1 MKIISISETP
11 NHNTM
16 KITLSESR
24 EGMTSDTY
32 TKVDDSQPAFIN
44 DILKVE
50 GVKSIFHVMDFI
62 SVDKEND
69 ANWETVLPKVEAV
82 FELIFHQL
90 VFGGNKVY
98 GNFTYRAN
106 TKSKYNESCFVI
118 YKRRQVI

>member
-1 MKIISISETP
+1 MKMQIISISETP

-50 GVKSIFHVMDFI
+50 GVNQFSMLWTLL
-62 SVDKEND
+62 E
-69 ANWETVLPKVEAV
+69 
-82 FELIFHQL
+82 
-90 VFGGNKVY
+90 
-98 GNFTYRAN
+98 
-106 TKSKYNESCFVI
+106 
-118 YKRRQVI
+118 

>member
-1 MKIISISETP
+1 MNFNRRKSNANYIYIRNT

-69 ANWETVLPKVEAV
+69 TNWETVLPKVEAV
-82 FELIFHQL
+82 FE
-90 VFGGNKVY
+90 
-98 GNFTYRAN
+98 
-106 TKSKYNESCFVI
+106 
-118 YKRRQVI
+118 

>member
-1 MKIISISETP
+1 MQIISISETP

-44 DILKVE
+44 DILK
-50 GVKSIFHVMDFI
+50 
-62 SVDKEND
+62 
-69 ANWETVLPKVEAV
+69 
-82 FELIFHQL
+82 
-90 VFGGNKVY
+90 
-98 GNFTYRAN
+98 
-106 TKSKYNESCFVI
+106 NESCFVI

>member
-1 MKIISISETP
+1 MQIISISETP

-50 GVKSIFHVMDFI
+50 GVKTIFHVMDFI

-82 FELIFHQL
+82 FE
-90 VFGGNKVY
+90 
-98 GNFTYRAN
+98 
-106 TKSKYNESCFVI
+106 
-118 YKRRQVI
+118 

>member
-1 MKIISISETP
+1 MNFNRRKSNENYIYIRNTEPLISISETP

-82 FELIFHQL
+82 FE
-90 VFGGNKVY
+90 
-98 GNFTYRAN
+98 
-106 TKSKYNESCFVI
+106 
-118 YKRRQVI
+118 

>member
-44 DILKVE
+44 GHLK
-50 GVKSIFHVMDFI
+50 G
-62 SVDKEND
+62 
-69 ANWETVLPKVEAV
+69 
-82 FELIFHQL
+82 
-90 VFGGNKVY
+90 
-98 GNFTYRAN
+98 
-106 TKSKYNESCFVI
+106 
-118 YKRRQVI
+118 